1 MMISS
6 NYDEID
12 FAKLYLEQ
20 KAICSFKPKSADD
33 WDKRAVKM
41 NEGVKNSYYSDEF
54 VKRMSFDA
62 SSSVLDVGCGP
73 GTIGLKIASSVK
85 NVILADFSAGMLEQA
100 RQNIIDRNI
109 TNATTMQLSFTD
121 SWKDVPQCDIVV
133 ASRCLE
139 VPDIKDALT
148 KLISKARKSVYL
160 TYHIGKSFLGDEISE
175 ILRGKFY
182 PKPDYIYLINVLYG
196 MRYRAKV
203 DFISHNDCK
212 FKSESFDDFIRA
224 VEWSYCVSV
233 SDEERRGLLEYY
245 ERNKLV
251 TKQMNWAFIEII
263 L

>member
-1 MMISS
+1 MIKS

-20 KAICSFKPKSADD
+20 KAICSFKPKTADD
-33 WDKRAVKM
+33 WDKRATKM

-54 VKRMSFDA
+54 IKKMSFDKTT
-62 SSSVLDVGCGP
+62 SVLDVGCGP

-85 NVILADFSAGMLEQA
+85 SVILADFSPNMLSCA
-100 RQNIIDRNI
+100 KQNIVEQNI
-109 TNATTMQLSFTD
+109 QNATTMQLSFTD
-121 SWKDVPQCDIVV
+121 SWEEVPQCDTVV

-139 VPDIKDALT
+139 VPDIKDVLT

-175 ILRGKFY
+175 ILRAKLY

-196 MRYRAKV
+196 MGYRAKV
-203 DFISHNDCK
+203 DFIYHNDCK
-212 FKSESFDDFIRA
+212 FKSESFDDFIKA

-233 SDEERRGLLEYY
+233 SSEERQDLLEYY
-245 ERNKLV
+245 EKNKFIA
-251 TKQMNWAFIEII
+251 KQMNWAFIEII